1 MLLKSNQKKQMQY
14 AIVVINPPVVSNIL
28 NQIIDASNTF
38 ITITLDDYVIDIEDP
53 NISITWI
60 YT

>member
-1 MLLKSNQKKQMQY
+1 MQY